1 MPPHF
6 KFSPRVFRLPLD
18 SLTSAAPR
26 GSDLDGHAVLARALR
41 AFDADRR
48 PVLLDSAAG
57 WPQKYSLLA
66 IDPLPPVAPD
76 RFEDL
81 RDFAAQ
87 LALVTGGDEVPGP
100 FHGGFLGALAYDLGV
115 IGERQALP
123 AEPWC
128 FPKIVGGLYTDF
140 FVYREGAEHVELVLG
155 DEPGD
160 GRASVESRRAGLEAR
175 IRSALAAEAGSV
187 QARAELVR
195 HTPRSVHMAN
205 VEETRQRIARG
216 EFYQAN
222 LAHRFTRSVS
232 GPPAELY
239 LQLRESNPAPYA
251 GYLHWRDAEGREGA
265 LCSSSPELLLELTG
279 ERGERI
285 ARTRP
290 IKGTTRRAV
299 DAEEDRQRA
308 EGLLASE
315 KDRAELA
322 MIVDLERN
330 DLGRTAATGT
340 VRVEDFLALRTYERV
355 HHLTAD
361 VVAEP
366 REGCDVWQI
375 LGALFPGGSV
385 TGAPKLASMEAI
397 AELEGEG
404 RGFFCGSLGFVDTRG
419 QACFNLLIRTVLW
432 RSLPQPESSDDQQ
445 HAHCPAGEVSFRVGG
460 GITWSSNA
468 ADEDSETLA
477 KASAMMDAIESQSAR
492 TRTL

>member
-1 MPPHF
+1 
-6 KFSPRVFRLPLD
+6 
-18 SLTSAAPR
+18 
-26 GSDLDGHAVLARALR
+26 
-41 AFDADRR
+41 
-48 PVLLDSAAG
+48 VLLDSAAG
-57 WPQKYSLLA
+57 WPTNYSLLA
-66 IDPLPPVAPD
+66 IDPLPLDVPD

-81 RDFAAQ
+81 CNFAEQ
-87 LALVTGGDEVPGP
+87 LAPATGGDEVPGP

-115 IGERQALP
+115 AGERQTLP
-123 AEPWC
+123 SEPWA

-140 FVYREGAEHVELVLG
+140 FVYRESADHVDLVLG

-160 GRASVESRRAGLEAR
+160 GRAPVESRRTELEAR
-175 IRSALAAEAGSV
+175 IRSALAAQAGSL

-195 HTPRSVHMAN
+195 HTSRSDHMAH

-232 GPPAELY
+232 GSPAELY

-251 GYLHWRDAEGREGA
+251 GYLHWMGADGREGA

-279 ERGERI
+279 EGDTRI

-290 IKGTTRRAV
+290 IKGTTRRAL
-299 DAEEDRQRA
+299 DETEDRQRA
-308 EGLLASE
+308 EALLASE

-366 REGCDVWQI
+366 REDCDVWQI

-432 RSLPQPESSDDQQ
+432 RPLPQQTSSASPEPARS
-445 HAHCPAGEVSFRVGG
+445 PAGEVSFRVGG

-477 KASAMMDAIESQSAR
+477 KASAMMDAIESQPVQ